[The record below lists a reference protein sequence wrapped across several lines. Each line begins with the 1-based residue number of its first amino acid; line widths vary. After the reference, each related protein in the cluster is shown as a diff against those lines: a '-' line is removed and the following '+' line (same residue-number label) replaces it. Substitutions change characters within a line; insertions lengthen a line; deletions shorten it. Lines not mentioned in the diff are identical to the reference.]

1 MHVSVFLDRTQRK
14 GSSQEDILCAFWLH
28 PRLFRLS
35 LCPTM
40 DKGDGW
46 TVPGSGCTSLVVT
59 TVFLPDNGK
68 RRWEERSWF
77 RVFRQHMTRAIR
89 RRLEPCLYLTR
100 CKVQN
105 APRER
110 GVHAIDTVE
119 RTLYKSN
126 LEATSRKTLALYCQ
140 NTTKR
145 QASPKS
151 LR

>member
-1 MHVSVFLDRTQRK
+1 MCVLATPSVIPIVFAPDNGQRRWVDRSWFRLY
-14 GSSQEDILCAFWLH
+14 ILGCYR
-28 PRLFRLS
+28 RLFCL
-35 LCPTM
+35 TM
-40 DKGDGW
+40 DKGVGRTD
-46 TVPGSGCTSLVVT
+46 PSS
-59 TVFLPDNGK
+59 VFSASIL
-68 RRWEERSWF
+68 
-77 RVFRQHMTRAIR
+77 TRAIR

-110 GVHAIDTVE
+110 EREVHAIDTVE